1 MLTNVSAEPSEKV
14 TNYSKLVPVVRLVLD
29 VSSQRSVIFV
39 HEITSVPVRTLVS
52 HLAKLCVRF
61 LVCFNSETMLIFR
74 FR

>member
-1 MLTNVSAEPSEKV
+1 MTN
-14 TNYSKLVPVVRLVLD
+14 SKLVPVVRLVLD

-61 LVCFNSETMLIFR
+61 LVCFNSETLLIFR

>member
-1 MLTNVSAEPSEKV
+1 V

-52 HLAKLCVRF
+52 HLAKLCGF